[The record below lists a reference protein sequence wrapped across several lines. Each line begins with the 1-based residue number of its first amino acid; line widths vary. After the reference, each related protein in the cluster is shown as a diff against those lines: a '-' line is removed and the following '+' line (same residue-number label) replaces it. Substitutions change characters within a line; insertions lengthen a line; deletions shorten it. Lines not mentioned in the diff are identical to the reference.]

1 MADLFTVGKNKQ
13 PAGKSGKFDLLD
25 QEMLAAQL
33 VAIMDAHLERPDTE
47 QKLRILDLA
56 RQQVSI

>member
-1 MADLFTVGKNKQ
+1 MARVIRIGSEGV
-13 PAGKSGKFDLLD
+13 AGKSGKFDLLD

-33 VAIMDAHLERPDTE
+33 VAIMDAHFERPDTE

-56 RQQVSI
+56 RQQVSL